1 MDVLIN
7 NAGIQGPDDMP
18 ANTAETI
25 EELQTVLLADP
36 EGWGSTFAI
45 NTSAI
50 GMVSMA
56 FLKLLDAGNRRR
68 GWESGKIPADR
79 ARRREKESLGEKGI
93 VLDDQ
98 RSSQIITVASI
109 SGLNRR
115 ITSGLAYGAS
125 KAGAIH
131 LSKMLAHL
139 LGPWGI
145 RSNVINSGGKFTGTP
160 IFLMDSI
167 KNPLISRH
175 IAVYPSA
182 MSAGFGDSYPYT
194 EVPAGRKGNFHDI
207 AGVVL
212 YLVGKAGAYSNG
224 NMVNTDGGR
233 LTVMPATS

>member
-18 ANTAETI
+18 ANTVETI

-50 GMVSMA
+50 GIVAAA
-56 FLKLLDAGNRRR
+56 FLKLLDVGNRRR
-68 GWESGKIPADR
+68 GWEGGKIPADR
-79 ARRREKESLGEKGI
+79 ARRRDYGSLGEKGI
-93 VLDDQ
+93 ARDDQ

-115 ITSGLAYGAS
+115 VTSGLAYGAS

-139 LGPWGI
+139 LAPWGI
-145 RSNVINSGGKFTGTP
+145 RSNVINPGG
-160 IFLMDSI
+160 
-167 KNPLISRH
+167 
-175 IAVYPSA
+175 
-182 MSAGFGDSYPYT
+182 
-194 EVPAGRKGNFHDI
+194 
-207 AGVVL
+207 
-212 YLVGKAGAYSNG
+212 
-224 NMVNTDGGR
+224 
-233 LTVMPATS
+233 

>member
-1 MDVLIN
+1 MEQEVGYVDVLIN

-25 EELQTVLLADP
+25 EELQSVLLADP

-50 GMVSMA
+50 GMVSAA

-68 GWESGKIPADR
+68 GWEGGKIPADR
-79 ARRREKESLGEKGI
+79 ARRRENGSLGEKGI
-93 VLDDQ
+93 ALDDQ

-115 ITSGLAYGAS
+115 ITSGVAYGAS

-139 LGPWGI
+139 LAPWGI
-145 RSNVINSGGKFTGTP
+145 RSNVINPGGK
-160 IFLMDSI
+160 
-167 KNPLISRH
+167 
-175 IAVYPSA
+175 
-182 MSAGFGDSYPYT
+182 
-194 EVPAGRKGNFHDI
+194 
-207 AGVVL
+207 
-212 YLVGKAGAYSNG
+212 
-224 NMVNTDGGR
+224 
-233 LTVMPATS
+233 LT